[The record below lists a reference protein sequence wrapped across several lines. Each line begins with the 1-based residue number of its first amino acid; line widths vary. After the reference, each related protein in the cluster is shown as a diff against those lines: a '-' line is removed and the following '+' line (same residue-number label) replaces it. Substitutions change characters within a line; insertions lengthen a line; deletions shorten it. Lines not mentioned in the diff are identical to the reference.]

1 MKRKAQSALEYMMT
15 YGWAILIIVIVA
27 AVLYSMGIFNPSSST
42 GTTATGFSPFTV
54 LAQTC
59 NGHGLQIQLGNNA
72 GASVALTATPATVTT
87 QTGMSGTGSLT
98 LQGGAATITSGG
110 SFILNGTTSVNCI
123 TSGARYSAA
132 ITIDYSETTGLG
144 SESLQA
150 TGTVAGSAS

>member
-59 NGHGLQIQLGNNA
+59 NSTGLYIQLGNNA
-72 GASVALTATPATVTT
+72 PNSVTPGAGTITT
-87 QTGMSGTGSLT
+87 QSGLTGSAT
-98 LQGGAATITSGG
+98 LAVVPSGAISTGA
-110 SFILNGTTSVNCI
+110 SFILEFKGSDC
-123 TSGARYSAA
+123 TSGTRYSAV
-132 ITIDYSETTGLG
+132 ISLPFTETTGLG
-144 SESLQA
+144 SQSNTA